1 VVTLFIG
8 GSKSGKSGLAE
19 RFAVSRPC
27 ARRLY
32 IATLQPGGDPE
43 NLDRIRKHRVSRE
56 GCAFETVEIYSPDR
70 LDRFGDSLES
80 CARTVILLDCLG
92 VMLSQGMFVRN
103 ADGRW
108 IEIEGGQ
115 VERETMRALR
125 KLAGKVADL
134 IIVVPDVFKEPVSDE
149 TTERYRRLLGHTI
162 QSIVR
167 ELDAAVIEAVAGV
180 PIVWRDP
187 TGDCGRWML

>member
-1 VVTLFIG
+1 
-8 GSKSGKSGLAE
+8 
-19 RFAVSRPC
+19 
-27 ARRLY
+27 
-32 IATLQPGGDPE
+32 
-43 NLDRIRKHRVSRE
+43 
-56 GCAFETVEIYSPDR
+56 
-70 LDRFGDSLES
+70 
-80 CARTVILLDCLG
+80 
-92 VMLSQGMFVRN
+92 MLSQGMFVRN